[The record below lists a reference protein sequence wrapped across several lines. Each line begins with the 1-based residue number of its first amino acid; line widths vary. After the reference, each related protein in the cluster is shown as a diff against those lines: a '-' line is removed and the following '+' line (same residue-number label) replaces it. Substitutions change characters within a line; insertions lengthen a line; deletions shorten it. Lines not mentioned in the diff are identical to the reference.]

1 VVAPSTAGGDAG
13 DYAAGSAAAPHRSA
27 ADDIAALKRLQ
38 REAFTEL
45 FALRNQLQ
53 DLAAKVEEGSGD
65 GGGDDDDEG
74 GGGGGSGGRRA
85 LRVTAL
91 LNFAAGAPLGRPAAG
106 DASGSG
112 SGGGDAA
119 AEGAPGLAWG
129 PSARLYLH
137 TLLDARRRH
146 RLTAKLVCGPA
157 ASGGGAAAPGAA
169 GFRPG
174 GGSGAGGEPLALA
187 LQQLMYRG
195 QLGERATLLAAAT
208 GGQLAAIAPALV
220 RDAGL
225 GATRAFAEQSDVAP
239 AGAGASGPGLA
250 AAYAQGA
257 FHAAAGAFW
266 AGGAAGDAPST
277 ALRLGVADAAG
288 ASIGLDLT
296 QRGGASGSIGGVGD
310 AAAGATRMRLTASYC
325 AGEALLAAAHAV
337 RSSCGGRGWGAS
349 LQTLP
354 DAGGVALGVAVLQ
367 PCSVGVGGVG
377 VGGVGEADGLQ
388 WELAA
393 RWPLAPG
400 LCLKPGVA
408 AARGGDGRLRTTAFA
423 AAEWRL

>member
-1 VVAPSTAGGDAG
+1 
-13 DYAAGSAAAPHRSA
+13 
-27 ADDIAALKRLQ
+27 
-38 REAFTEL
+38 
-45 FALRNQLQ
+45 
-53 DLAAKVEEGSGD
+53 
-65 GGGDDDDEG
+65 
-74 GGGGGSGGRRA
+74 
-85 LRVTAL
+85 
-91 LNFAAGAPLGRPAAG
+91 
-106 DASGSG
+106 
-112 SGGGDAA
+112 
-119 AEGAPGLAWG
+119 
-129 PSARLYLH
+129 
-137 TLLDARRRH
+137 
-146 RLTAKLVCGPA
+146 
-157 ASGGGAAAPGAA
+157 
-169 GFRPG
+169 
-174 GGSGAGGEPLALA
+174 
-187 LQQLMYRG
+187 MYRG
-195 QLGERATLLAAAT
+195 QLGERATLLAAAM
-208 GGQLAAIAPALV
+208 GGQLAAIAPPLV

-239 AGAGASGPGLA
+239 VAAGASGPGLA

-266 AGGAAGDAPST
+266 AGGAAGAAPSA
-277 ALRLGVADAAG
+277 ALRLGIADAAG

-296 QRGGASGSIGGVGD
+296 QRGAGSGGGTDSD
-310 AAAGATRMRLTASYC
+310 AVGATRMRLTASYC

-367 PCSVGVGGVG
+367 PCSSGG
-377 VGGVGEADGLQ
+377 GGGASEGEGLQ